1 MRTHIE
7 LQDELL
13 EQVITLGHFNTKKDA
28 VNSAL
33 AAYAKQPKREELLN
47 MEVGKV
53 NWQGDLNQLRA
64 NRN

>member
-13 EQVITLGHFNTKKDA
+13 EQVITLGHFNTKKEA

-33 AAYAKQPKREELLN
+33 AAYANQLKREELLN
-47 MEVGKV
+47 MEGKV

>member
-13 EQVITLGHFNTKKDA
+13 EQVISLGHFNTKKEA

-33 AAYAKQPKREELLN
+33 AAYANQLKREELLA
-47 MEVGKV
+47 MEGKIH
-53 NWQGDLNQLRA
+53 WQGDLEQLRQG
-64 NRN
+64 RN